1 MSEKKQMSQATIIG
15 RPPPETWQEL
25 ARDCIGAFGGGH
37 QTSEARRIFHHGIQ
51 TVFNLLEGEFPSLAE
66 VKGIEGL
73 RAEVARL
80 RGLGVDNEVLRN
92 EVGTLRASLSLHLTR
107 NTELHHQGNQLA
119 NEVARLA
126 LAANEWAAREQA
138 TRDKLERFIV
148 ENHRLRDQIRELA
161 AWKADA
167 ERLASVLRADARAHL
182 AEWAMQLEAE
192 GVSSEEVERQRPNY
206 ERNDARCQA
215 LAAHAA
221 RLAKAKEAGEVVAPD
236 IKKALW
242 ELQNGL
248 EQAERGE
255 TDMVPYMEGA
265 IAALQGEGGET

>member
-148 ENHRLRDQIRELA
+148 ENHRLRDEIRESIGKIA
-161 AWKADA
+161 VWQRNAEA
-167 ERLASVLRADARAHL
+167 ERLSLVARVAELTGELEAAEADAQRFAD
-182 AEWAMQLEAE
+182 AIGTADCT
-192 GVSSEEVERQRPNY
+192 SISCKEEDCYDCPVVQV
-206 ERNDARCQA
+206 
-215 LAAHAA
+215 LAAHEA
-221 RLAKAKEAGEVVAPD
+221 RLEAD
-236 IKKALW
+236 K
-242 ELQNGL
+242 
-248 EQAERGE
+248 EQAE
-255 TDMVPYMEGA
+255 
-265 IAALQGEGGET
+265 